1 MKKLAKPSSLEG
13 KTGIVKKDGEDPI
26 ARREQS
32 KRQAVEKARARTLAK
47 QQSNAERLATA
58 SEEMASAIEQASS
71 AATQLNDS
79 MEDVS
84 AASSQASNSAEG
96 IKNDTIALEEDAKD
110 VLGTSLKYE
119 KVTADLISKVGV
131 TVTAVNELKGSV
143 EDTTEKVEESTQ
155 LVDQLKE
162 KADSIG
168 QIVQVVTKIAD
179 QTNLLALNA
188 AIEAARAG
196 EHGKGF
202 AVVADEVRT
211 LAEVSEKS
219 AKNIKEVIDV
229 SLGQVSK
236 VVGRVDG
243 FLDLSRTNLFK
254 AEFISKQCGNIRNHT
269 NEIGGEVDKVKD
281 GAQMIREESAKSMDL
296 VNRLASSA
304 EQNAAASEEVS
315 KFTEEQTKAFA
326 ELTIASQE
334 LAEMSDDLKHS
345 TDIAKSSEEVAAA
358 AEELS
363 STIEELNASADEVL
377 KAIDQMDMGTTE
389 IFEEI
394 NGITKEFNQITSFI
408 EQSKESWDVIME
420 LGKLVDHALEEIKAL
435 DHIVFINQLE
445 DSVNNNKDFKGQLDP
460 TKCAFGA
467 WYQTYKPEEGKES
480 DAYDD
485 IREPHNHVHLGAAE
499 IVDLMKEGKMQEA
512 REVYSEKVRPSV
524 DQFKDKFK
532 SFRHG
537 IELVVKGFV
546 GSINNLR
553 NVSDEVNM
561 LNKSFGNIRKIV
573 DTITNVAIQTNM
585 LAVSGNI
592 EAARSGE
599 YGRGF
604 SVVAAD
610 IRSLANESAENADK
624 MKDILDEM
632 YERILNFQNELAE
645 ITALIRVQ
653 IEKSQTAV
661 ENLVD
666 VVTLRKHL
674 VELREECVEYVE
686 SGAEK
691 VGKVREACAEGLEA
705 AENLKTLS
713 DEAKAAAD
721 EQVKGLAEIASAS
734 EEVASLADEMQVF

>member
-13 KTGIVKKDGEDPI
+13 RTGIVRKDGEDLLK
-26 ARREQS
+26 RRDDS
-32 KRQAVEKARARTLAK
+32 KRQVAEKARARTLAK
-47 QQSNAERLATA
+47 QQTNAERLATA

-71 AATQLNDS
+71 ASGQLNAS
-79 MEDVS
+79 MDEVS
-84 AASSQASNSAEG
+84 AASSQASTSAEG
-96 IKNDTIALEEDAKD
+96 IKNDTIALEIDAKN
-110 VLGTSLKYE
+110 VLTTSIEYE
-119 KVTADLISKVGV
+119 KSTAELISRVGA
-131 TVTAVNELKGSV
+131 TVDAANDLKESV
-143 EDTTEKVEESTQ
+143 QSTTDKVEESTQ

-219 AKNIKEVIDV
+219 AKNIKSVIDI
-229 SLGQVSK
+229 SLEQVTQ
-236 VVGRVDG
+236 VVGKVDS
-243 FLDLSRTNLFK
+243 FLLLSRTNLFK
-254 AEFISKQCGNIRNHT
+254 ADFISKQCTTVRSHT
-269 NEIGGEVDKVKD
+269 DEIGVEVEKVKLGSQSISD
-281 GAQMIREESAKSMDL
+281 ESSKSMDL
-296 VNRLASSA
+296 VSRLASSA
-304 EQNAAASEEVS
+304 EQNAAASEEVG
-315 KFTEEQTKAFA
+315 KFTGEQSKAFS
-326 ELTIASQE
+326 ELTIAAQE
-334 LAEMSDDLKHS
+334 LAEMSDELKHS

-377 KAIDQMDMGTTE
+377 KAIDQMDIGTSE

-394 NGITKEFNQITSFI
+394 AGITREFNTISDYLSNGQ
-408 EQSKESWDVIME
+408 ESWDIIMK
-420 LGKLVDHALEEIKAL
+420 LGKLVDDALEEIKAL

-445 DSVNNNKDFKGQLDP
+445 ESLNNNKPFMGQLDP

-467 WYQTYKPEEGKES
+467 WYETYKPGTGKEEK
-480 DAYDD
+480 AYEF

-499 IVDLMKEGKMQEA
+499 IVELMKSGKMQDA
-512 REVYSEKVRPSV
+512 REVFSHKVKPSV
-524 DQFKDKFK
+524 DQFKGHFRD
-532 SFRHG
+532 FRHG

-553 NVSDEVNM
+553 EVHDEVAL

-610 IRSLANESAENADK
+610 IRALANESADNADR

-632 YERILNFQNELAE
+632 YERVVNFQNELAE

-653 IEKSQTAV
+653 IEKSQSAV
-661 ENLVD
+661 DNLVN
-666 VVTLRKHL
+666 VVRIRKHL
-674 VELREECVEYVE
+674 IDLREKCANYVE
-686 SGAEK
+686 SGAVK
-691 VGKVREACAEGLEA
+691 VETVRVACQQGLEA
-705 AENLKTLS
+705 AENLKSLS
-713 DEAKAAAD
+713 DEAKTAAD
-721 EQVKGLAEIASAS
+721 EQVKGLQEIAAAS

>member
-1 MKKLAKPSSLEG
+1 MKKLAKPTSMEG
-13 KTGIVKKDGEDPI
+13 RTGLIRKEGEDLQKK
-26 ARREQS
+26 RDDS
-32 KRQAVEKARARTLAK
+32 KRQAAEKARARTLAK
-47 QQSNAERLATA
+47 QQTNAERLATA
-58 SEEMASAIEQASS
+58 SEEMASAIEQAFS
-71 AATQLNDS
+71 ASNQLNES
-79 MEDVS
+79 MDEVS
-84 AASSQASNSAEG
+84 TASSQASTSADG
-96 IKNDTIALEEDAKD
+96 IKNDTIALEADAKN
-110 VLGTSLKYE
+110 VLATSIEYE
-119 KVTADLISKVGV
+119 KSTSDLISKVAA
-131 TVTAVNELKGSV
+131 TVTAANELKESV
-143 EDTTEKVEESTQ
+143 QDTTDKVEESTQ

-219 AKNIKEVIDV
+219 AKNIKSVIDL
-229 SLGQVSK
+229 SLEQVSQ
-236 VVGRVDG
+236 VVGKVEG
-243 FLDLSRTNLFK
+243 FLNLSRTNLFK
-254 AEFISKQCGNIRNHT
+254 ADFISKQCAHIRSST
-269 NEIGGEVDKVKD
+269 TEIGAEVDKVKN
-281 GAQMIREESAKSMDL
+281 GAQMISAESSKSMDL

-315 KFTEEQTKAFA
+315 KFTADQAKAFS
-326 ELTIASQE
+326 ELTVAAQE
-334 LAEMSDDLKHS
+334 LAEMSDELKHS
-345 TDIAKSSEEVAAA
+345 TDITKSSEEVAAA

-377 KAIDQMDMGTTE
+377 KAIDQMDIGTSE

-394 NGITKEFNQITSFI
+394 AGITKEFNSISEHIVGAQD
-408 EQSKESWDVIME
+408 SWDLIME
-420 LGKLVDHALEEIKAL
+420 LGQTVDHALEEIKAL

-445 DSVNNNKDFKGQLDP
+445 DSITNNKEFKGQLDP

-467 WYQTYKPEEGKES
+467 WYLTYKPEGSSES
-480 DAYDD
+480 KAFDS

-499 IVDLMKEGKMQEA
+499 IVELMKQGKMQGA
-512 REVYSEKVRPSV
+512 REVYSEKVKPAV
-524 DQFKDKFK
+524 EQFKGHFRD
-532 SFRHG
+532 FRHG

-553 NVSDEVNM
+553 EVHDEVVL

-585 LAVSGNI
+585 LAVNGNI

-599 YGRGF
+599 FGRGF

-610 IRSLANESAENADK
+610 IRALANESADNADK

-632 YERILNFQNELAE
+632 YERVVNFQNELTE

-653 IEKSQTAV
+653 IDKSQSAV
-661 ENLVD
+661 ENLVN
-666 VVTLRKHL
+666 VVSIRKQL
-674 VELREECVEYVE
+674 VVLREKCVTYVG
-686 SGAEK
+686 SGAKRVEQ
-691 VGKVREACAEGLEA
+691 VREACKQGLEA
-705 AENLKTLS
+705 AENLKKLS
-713 DEAKAAAD
+713 DEAKTAAD
-721 EQVKGLAEIASAS
+721 EQVKGLQEIAAAA

>member
-1 MKKLAKPSSLEG
+1 MKKLAKPTSMEG
-13 KTGIVKKDGEDPI
+13 KTGIIRKDGEDLQK
-26 ARREQS
+26 RREDS
-32 KRQAVEKARARTLAK
+32 KKQAAEKARARTLAK
-47 QQSNAERLATA
+47 QQTNAERLATA

-71 AATQLNDS
+71 ASVQLNGS
-79 MEDVS
+79 MEEVS
-84 AASSQASNSAEG
+84 AASSQASSSAEI
-96 IKNDTIALEEDAKD
+96 IKQDTTALEEDAKN
-110 VLGTSLKYE
+110 VLDTSVEYE
-119 KVTADLISKVGV
+119 KATDELISKVGA
-131 TVTAVNELKGSV
+131 TVSAANDLKDSV
-143 EDTTEKVEESTQ
+143 KDTTDKVEESTQ
-155 LVDQLKE
+155 LVDELKE

-219 AKNIKEVIDV
+219 AKNIKSVIDT
-229 SLGQVSK
+229 SLEQVSQ
-236 VVGRVDG
+236 VVGKVDG
-243 FLDLSRTNLFK
+243 FLMLSRTNLFK
-254 AEFISKQCGNIRNHT
+254 ADFISKQCGTVRSHT
-269 NEIGGEVDKVKD
+269 DEIGKEVLKVKE
-281 GAQMIREESAKSMDL
+281 GAIKISDESSKSMDL

-304 EQNAAASEEVS
+304 EQNAAASEEVG
-315 KFTEEQTKAFA
+315 KFTAEQSKAFN
-326 ELTIASQE
+326 ELTVAAQE
-334 LAEMSDDLKHS
+334 LAEMSDELKHS

-377 KAIDQMDMGTTE
+377 KAIDQMDIGTTE

-394 NGITKEFNQITSFI
+394 GGITREFNTISEYI
-408 EQSKESWDVIME
+408 EQGQESWDLIMD
-420 LGKLVDHALEEIKAL
+420 LGKHVDDALEEIKAL

-445 DSVNNNKDFKGQLDP
+445 ESINNNTAFQGELDP
-460 TKCAFGA
+460 GKCAFGA
-467 WYQTYKPEEGKES
+467 WYNTYKPEGGPEEKS
-480 DAYDD
+480 YDC

-499 IVDLMKEGKMQEA
+499 IVELMKSGKMQDA
-512 REVYSEKVRPSV
+512 REIYAEKVKPAV
-524 DQFKDKFK
+524 DQFKDHFRG
-532 SFRHG
+532 FRHG

-553 NVSDEVNM
+553 EVHDEVAL

-585 LAVSGNI
+585 LAVNGNI

-599 YGRGF
+599 FGRGF

-610 IRSLANESAENADK
+610 IRALANESADNADK

-632 YERILNFQNELAE
+632 YERVVNFQNELSE

-653 IEKSQTAV
+653 IEKSQSAV
-661 ENLVD
+661 ENLVS
-666 VVTLRKHL
+666 VVSIRKEL
-674 VELREECVEYVE
+674 IQLREECASYVS
-686 SGAEK
+686 SGADK
-691 VGKVREACAEGLEA
+691 VTKVREACQQGLEA
-705 AENLKTLS
+705 ADNLKALS
-713 DEAKAAAD
+713 DEAKKAAN
-721 EQVKGLAEIASAS
+721 EQVTGLQEIAAAS

>member
-13 KTGIVKKDGEDPI
+13 NTGIIKKDGEDVLK
-26 ARREQS
+26 RRDDS
-32 KRQAVEKARARTLAK
+32 KRQAAEKARARTLAK
-47 QQSNAERLATA
+47 QQTNAERLATA

-71 AATQLNDS
+71 ASDQLNTS
-79 MEDVS
+79 MDQVS
-84 AASSQASNSAEG
+84 TASAQVSSSAEG
-96 IKNDTIALEEDAKD
+96 IKNDTIALEKDAKN
-110 VLGTSLKYE
+110 VLATSTDYE
-119 KVTADLISKVGV
+119 KSTSELISKVGA
-131 TVTAVNELKGSV
+131 TVTAANELKESV
-143 EDTTEKVEESTQ
+143 QDTTDKVEESTQ

-219 AKNIKEVIDV
+219 AKTIKSVIDT
-229 SLGQVSK
+229 SLGQVNQVVAK
-236 VVGRVDG
+236 VEG
-243 FLDLSRTNLFK
+243 FLSLSRTNLFK
-254 AEFISKQCGNIRNHT
+254 ADFISKQCTTVRGHT
-269 NEIGGEVDKVKD
+269 DEIGIEVNKVKT
-281 GAQMIREESAKSMDL
+281 GALHISEESSKSMDL
-296 VNRLASSA
+296 VSRLASSS

-315 KFTEEQTKAFA
+315 KFTAEQSKAFS
-326 ELTIASQE
+326 ELTIAAQE

-377 KAIDQMDMGTTE
+377 KAIDQMDIGTTE

-394 NGITKEFNQITSFI
+394 SGITKEFKIISKAI
-408 EQSKESWDVIME
+408 EEGKASWKYMFE
-420 LGKLVDHALEEIKAL
+420 LGHKVDDALEEIKAL
-435 DHIVFINQLE
+435 DHIVFINQLQE
-445 DSVNNNKDFKGQLDP
+445 SINNNTDFKGQLDP
-460 TKCAFGA
+460 SKCAFGE
-467 WYQTYKPEEGKES
+467 WYQTYKPEPGKEER
-480 DAYDD
+480 AYDD

-499 IVDLMKEGKMQEA
+499 IVEMMKDGKLQDA
-512 REVYSEKVRPSV
+512 REIYSNKVKPSV
-524 DQFKDKFK
+524 DQFKGHFRD
-532 SFRHG
+532 FRHG

-553 NVSDEVNM
+553 EVHEEVS
-561 LNKSFGNIRKIV
+561 LLSKSFSSIRKIV

-585 LAVSGNI
+585 LAVNGNI

-599 YGRGF
+599 FGRGF

-610 IRSLANESAENADK
+610 IRALANESADNADK

-632 YERILNFQNELAE
+632 YERVINFQNELAE

-653 IEKSQTAV
+653 IEKSQSAV
-661 ENLVD
+661 DNLVN
-666 VVTLRKHL
+666 VVVIRKRL
-674 VELREECVEYVE
+674 VELAQKCVDYVDA
-686 SGAEK
+686 GAEK
-691 VGKVREACAEGLEA
+691 VAKVEEACAQGLEA
-705 AENLKTLS
+705 GENLKSLS
-713 DEAKAAAD
+713 EEAKTAAD
-721 EQVKGLAEIASAS
+721 EQVKGLQEIAAAS

>member
-1 MKKLAKPSSLEG
+1 MKKLAKPSNMEG
-13 KTGIVKKDGEDPI
+13 KTGIVKKDGEDLLK
-26 ARREQS
+26 RREDS
-32 KRQAVEKARARTLAK
+32 KRQAAEKARARTLAK
-47 QQSNAERLATA
+47 QQTNAERLATA

-71 AATQLNDS
+71 ASNQLNDS
-79 MEDVS
+79 MDDVS
-84 AASSQASNSAEG
+84 SASSQASASAEG
-96 IKNDTIALEEDAKD
+96 IKGDTIALESDANQ
-110 VLGTSLKYE
+110 VLKTSIDYE
-119 KVTADLISKVGV
+119 KATSDLINKVGA
-131 TVTAVNELKGSV
+131 TVTAANELKESV
-143 EDTTEKVEESTQ
+143 QSTTDKVEESTQ
-155 LVDQLKE
+155 LVDELKE

-219 AKNIKEVIDV
+219 AKNIKSVIDS
-229 SLGQVSK
+229 SLEQVTL
-236 VVGRVDG
+236 VVGKVEG

-254 AEFISKQCGNIRNHT
+254 ADFISKQCTSVRNHT
-269 NEIGGEVDKVKD
+269 DEIGGEVDKVKN
-281 GAQMIREESAKSMDL
+281 GAQEISAESSKSMDL
-296 VNRLASSA
+296 VSRLASSA
-304 EQNAAASEEVS
+304 EQNAAASEEVG
-315 KFTEEQTKAFA
+315 KFTAEQSKAFS
-326 ELTIASQE
+326 ELTIAAQE
-334 LAEMSDDLKHS
+334 LAEMSDELKHS

-363 STIEELNASADEVL
+363 STIEELNASGDEVL
-377 KAIDQMDMGTTE
+377 KAIGQMDIGTTE

-394 NGITKEFNQITSFI
+394 SGITKEFDTISGFI
-408 EQSKESWDVIME
+408 DESRESWELIMD
-420 LGKLVDHALEEIKAL
+420 LGKHVDDALEEIKAL
-435 DHIVFINQLE
+435 DHIVFINELE
-445 DSVNNNKDFKGQLDP
+445 DSITNNKEFKGQLDP

-467 WYQTYKPEEGKES
+467 WYQTYKPEAGSEEKAF
-480 DAYDD
+480 DM
-485 IREPHNHVHLGAAE
+485 IREPHNHVHLGAGE
-499 IVDLMKEGKMQEA
+499 IVDLMKEGKMQDA
-512 REVYSEKVRPSV
+512 REVYAEKVKPSV
-524 DQFKDKFK
+524 EQFKGHFRD
-532 SFRHG
+532 FRHG

-553 NVSDEVNM
+553 EVHEEVTI

-585 LAVSGNI
+585 LAVNGNI

-610 IRSLANESAENADK
+610 IRALANESADNADK

-632 YERILNFQNELAE
+632 YERVVNFQSELSE

-653 IEKSQTAV
+653 IEKSQSAV
-661 ENLVD
+661 ENLVN
-666 VVTLRKHL
+666 VVSIRKHL
-674 VELREECVEYVE
+674 VELREKCATYVE
-686 SGAEK
+686 SGAVK
-691 VGKVREACAEGLEA
+691 VEQVRVACAQGLEA
-705 AENLKTLS
+705 AENLKSLS
-713 DEAKAAAD
+713 DEAKGAAD
-721 EQVKGLAEIASAS
+721 EQMRGLNEIATAS

>member
-1 MKKLAKPSSLEG
+1 MKKLAKPTSMEG
-13 KTGIVKKDGEDPI
+13 KTGLVKKEGEDLLKK
-26 ARREQS
+26 REDS
-32 KRQAVEKARARTLAK
+32 KRQAAEKARARTLAK
-47 QQSNAERLATA
+47 QQTNAERLATA
-58 SEEMASAIEQASS
+58 SEEMASAIEQASTAS
-71 AATQLNDS
+71 TQLNES
-79 MEDVS
+79 MDDVS
-84 AASSQASNSAEG
+84 TASAQASNSAEG
-96 IKNDTIALEEDAKD
+96 IKNDTIALEQDA
-110 VLGTSLKYE
+110 E
-119 KVTADLISKVGV
+119 KVLATSNEYERATTELITKVGA
-131 TVTAVNELKGSV
+131 TVTAANELKESV
-143 EDTTEKVEESTQ
+143 KDTTDKVEESTQ

-219 AKNIKEVIDV
+219 AKNIKSVIDS
-229 SLGQVSK
+229 SLEQVSH
-236 VVGRVDG
+236 VVGKVEG
-243 FLDLSRTNLFK
+243 FLSLSRTNLFK
-254 AEFISKQCGNIRNHT
+254 ADFISKQCGNVRSHT
-269 NEIGGEVDKVKD
+269 SEIGKEVDKVKI
-281 GAQMIREESAKSMDL
+281 GAQKISEESSKSMDL

-315 KFTEEQTKAFA
+315 KFTAEQAKAFS
-326 ELTIASQE
+326 ELTVASQE
-334 LAEMSDDLKHS
+334 LAEMSDELKHS

-377 KAIDQMDMGTTE
+377 KAIDQMDIGTSE

-394 NGITKEFNQITSFI
+394 SGITKEFNTI
-408 EQSKESWDVIME
+408 SKYIDDGKTSWDVIMD
-420 LGKLVDHALEEIKAL
+420 LGKHVDDSLEEIKAL

-445 DSVNNNKDFKGQLDP
+445 DAITNNKPFKGQLDP

-467 WYQTYKPEEGKES
+467 WYTTYKPEAGKEEK
-480 DAYDD
+480 AYDH

-499 IVDLMKEGKMQEA
+499 IVQMMKDGKMQDA
-512 REVYSEKVRPSV
+512 RDTYSSKVKPAV
-524 DQFKDKFK
+524 DQFKGHFRD
-532 SFRHG
+532 FRHG

-553 NVSDEVNM
+553 EVHDEVSL

-585 LAVSGNI
+585 LAVNGNI

-610 IRSLANESAENADK
+610 IRALANESADNADK

-632 YERILNFQNELAE
+632 YERIVNFQNELSE
-645 ITALIRVQ
+645 ITSLIRVQ
-653 IEKSQTAV
+653 IEKSQSAV
-661 ENLVD
+661 DNLVA
-666 VVTLRKHL
+666 VVTIRKHL
-674 VELREECVEYVE
+674 VELREKCSAYVD
-686 SGAEK
+686 SGAQK
-691 VGKVREACAEGLEA
+691 VIKVREACGQGLEA
-705 AENLKTLS
+705 AENLKKLS
-713 DEAKAAAD
+713 DEAKTAAD
-721 EQVKGLAEIASAS
+721 EQVKGLQEIGAAA

>member
-13 KTGIVKKDGEDPI
+13 NTGIVKKDGEDVLK
-26 ARREQS
+26 RRDDS
-32 KRQAVEKARARTLAK
+32 KRQAAEKARARTLAK
-47 QQSNAERLATA
+47 QQTNAERLATA
-58 SEEMASAIEQASS
+58 SEEMASAIDQASS
-71 AATQLNDS
+71 ASNQLNES
-79 MEDVS
+79 MDEVS
-84 AASSQASNSAEG
+84 AASSQASASAEG
-96 IKNDTIALEEDAKD
+96 IKNDTVALEEDAKN
-110 VLGTSLKYE
+110 VLNTSVEYE
-119 KVTADLISKVGV
+119 KSTSELINKVGA
-131 TVTAVNELKGSV
+131 TVSAANELKESV
-143 EDTTEKVEESTQ
+143 QSTTDKVEESTQ

-219 AKNIKEVIDV
+219 AKNIKSVIDT
-229 SLGQVSK
+229 SLNQVNQ
-236 VVGRVDG
+236 VVGKVEG
-243 FLDLSRTNLFK
+243 FLSLSRTNLFK
-254 AEFISKQCGNIRNHT
+254 ADFISKQCTTVRSHT
-269 NEIGGEVDKVKD
+269 TEIGSSVDKVKL
-281 GAQMIREESAKSMDL
+281 GAQTISDESSKSMDL
-296 VNRLASSA
+296 VSRLASSA
-304 EQNAAASEEVS
+304 EQNAAASEEVG
-315 KFTEEQTKAFA
+315 KFTAEQSKAFS
-326 ELTIASQE
+326 ELTIAAQE

-377 KAIDQMDMGTTE
+377 KAIDQMDIGTSE

-394 NGITKEFNQITSFI
+394 SGIRNEFDTISATI
-408 EQSKESWDVIME
+408 EEGKTSWDLIMD
-420 LGKLVDHALEEIKAL
+420 LGKHVDDALEEIKAL
-435 DHIVFINQLE
+435 DHIVFINELE
-445 DSVNNNKDFKGQLDP
+445 ESINNNTEFKGQLDP
-460 TKCAFGA
+460 AKCAFGA
-467 WYQTYKPEEGKES
+467 WYQTYKPDAGKEEKAF
-480 DAYDD
+480 DN

-499 IVDLMKEGKMQEA
+499 IVELMKDGKMQDA
-512 REVYSEKVRPSV
+512 REIYSNKVKPSV
-524 DQFKDKFK
+524 DEFKGHFRD
-532 SFRHG
+532 FRHG

-553 NVSDEVNM
+553 EVHEEVA
-561 LNKSFGNIRKIV
+561 LLSKSFGSIKKIV

-585 LAVSGNI
+585 LAVNGNI

-610 IRSLANESAENADK
+610 IRALANESADNADK

-632 YERILNFQNELAE
+632 YERVVNFQNELSE

-653 IEKSQTAV
+653 IEKSQSAV
-661 ENLVD
+661 DNLVA
-666 VVTLRKHL
+666 VVNIRKHL
-674 VELREECVEYVE
+674 VALREECVGYVE
-686 SGAEK
+686 SGADK
-691 VGKVREACAEGLEA
+691 VAKVREACQQGIEA
-705 AENLKTLS
+705 AENLKALS
-713 DEAKAAAD
+713 DEAKGAAD
-721 EQVKGLAEIASAS
+721 EQVKGLQEIASAS

>member
-1 MKKLAKPSSLEG
+1 MKKLARPSTLEG
-13 KTGIVKKDGEDPI
+13 KTGIVKKDDEDFSKK
-26 ARREQS
+26 REDS

-47 QQSNAERLATA
+47 QQTNAERLATA

-71 AATQLNDS
+71 ASAQLNSS
-79 MEDVS
+79 MDEVS
-84 AASSQASNSAEG
+84 TASSQASTSAEG
-96 IKNDTIALEEDAKD
+96 IKNDTIALEEDAKK
-110 VLGTSLKYE
+110 VLSTSLEYE
-119 KVTADLISKVGV
+119 KSTAELISKVAA
-131 TVTAVNELKGSV
+131 TVSAVNDLKTSV
-143 EDTTEKVEESTQ
+143 EDTTEKVEESTA

-219 AKNIKEVIDV
+219 AKNIKSVIET
-229 SLGQVSK
+229 SLVQVGQVVGK
-236 VVGRVDG
+236 VEG
-243 FLDLSRTNLFK
+243 FLSLSRTNLFK
-254 AEFISKQCGNIRNHT
+254 AEFISKQCSQVRSST
-269 NEIGGEVDKVKD
+269 AEIGEEVNKVKL
-281 GAQMIREESAKSMDL
+281 GAQKISEESSKSMDL

-304 EQNAAASEEVS
+304 EQNAAASEEVG
-315 KFTEEQTKAFA
+315 KYTAEQSKAFN
-326 ELTIASQE
+326 ELTTASQE

-363 STIEELNASADEVL
+363 STVEELNASADEVL
-377 KAIDQMDMGTTE
+377 KAIDQMDIGTTE

-394 NGITKEFNQITSFI
+394 GGITKEFNTI
-408 EQSKESWDVIME
+408 SKYINEGVESWELIME
-420 LGKLVDHALEEIKAL
+420 LGKHVDNALEEIKAL

-445 DSVNNNKDFKGQLDP
+445 DSITNNKPFTGQLDP

-467 WYQTYKPEEGKES
+467 WYQTYKPEGGKEEKAF
-480 DAYDD
+480 DQ

-499 IVDLMKEGKMQEA
+499 IVELMKSGKMQDA
-512 REVYSEKVRPSV
+512 REIYAGKVRPAV
-524 DQFKDKFK
+524 DQFKGHFK
-532 SFRHG
+532 DFRHG

-553 NVSDEVNM
+553 EVHEEVTL

-585 LAVSGNI
+585 LAVNGNI

-610 IRSLANESAENADK
+610 IRALANESADNADK
-624 MKDILDEM
+624 MKNILDEM
-632 YERILNFQNELAE
+632 YERILNFQNELSE

-653 IEKSQTAV
+653 IEKSQSAV
-661 ENLVD
+661 ENLVS
-666 VVTLRKHL
+666 VVSIRKHL
-674 VELREECVEYVE
+674 VALREQCSKYVE

-691 VGKVREACAEGLEA
+691 VEQVRVACAQGLEA
-705 AENLKTLS
+705 AENLKSLS
-713 DEAKAAAD
+713 DEAKLAAD
-721 EQVKGLAEIASAS
+721 EQVKGLQEIASAA